1 MPMTRTRAAAVAAT
15 ATLLLTGCS
24 VAAESRLDFTDTEK
38 VKITEVEIGPGS
50 GDVTVRTA
58 DIAEVRIKR
67 VVRYRGDEP
76 GRTYR
81 LQGSVLHV
89 DTGCGNQCSVSYDIE
104 APTGVVVRG
113 EPGSGDLDLTNIA
126 GADVRVGSGS
136 ITVTGSSGPVVAE
149 TGSGEITVSDLR
161 GAVKLRSG
169 SGSIEGRGLG
179 GGTLD
184 AETGSGDITLVLD
197 KAAGVRAH
205 ASSGNVELTVPQGRY
220 RVRTATESGDETV
233 NVTNDPA
240 GQHTLEVSTGS
251 GDVTV
256 SAR

>member
-1 MPMTRTRAAAVAAT
+1 MAAT
-15 ATLLLTGCS
+15 ATLLALTGCS

-58 DIAEVRIKR
+58 DISEVRIKR
-67 VVRYRGDEP
+67 TVRYRGDEP

-81 LQGSVLHV
+81 LQGTVLHV

-113 EPGSGDLDLTNIA
+113 EAGSGNLDLTDIA
-126 GADVRVGSGS
+126 GADVQVGSGS
-136 ITVTGSSGPVVAE
+136 ITVAGSSGAVVAE
-149 TGSGEITVSDLR
+149 TGSGDITVSDLR
-161 GAVKLRSG
+161 NTVKLRSG
-169 SGSIEGRGLG
+169 AGSIEGRGLG
-179 GGTLD
+179 GGILD
-184 AETGSGDITLVLD
+184 AETGSGDITLALD

-220 RVRTATESGDETV
+220 QVRTRTESGDENV

-240 GQHTLEVSTGS
+240 GQHTLELSTGS

-256 SAR
+256 LTR